1 MVFMHEPVVAYFDY
15 LCPYAWRGAE
25 VAEWVAEPLG
35 LRFEWR
41 HFSLIQSNRAAAG
54 AGGQVWNGRLDPDD
68 ATGGLGLRPF
78 LASCAARRQGPEAF
92 DRYRLALMR
101 ARHQGGAPFTEGT
114 LYLVAEDV
122 GLHMARFERDLADPE
137 LRTCLAQEHHR
148 AAASDVF
155 GTPTFAFADGAVA
168 YLRVK
173 ELPVDQA
180 EAVRLFR
187 AYRDLLHEFPYLETV
202 RRPRP
207 PDN

>member
-1 MVFMHEPVVAYFDY
+1 MAPMRETVVAYFDY

-41 HFSLIQSNRAAAG
+41 HFSLIQWNRVEAG
-54 AGGQVWNGRLDPDD
+54 IAGQVWNERLDPDD
-68 ATGGLGLRPF
+68 ATGGLGLRAF
-78 LASCAARRQGPEAF
+78 LASCAARQQGPEAF

-101 ARHQGGAPFTEGT
+101 ARHREGAPFNEAT
-114 LYLVAEDV
+114 LLAVAEDV
-122 GLHMARFERDLADPE
+122 GLHVARFERDLADPE

-148 AAASDVF
+148 AAALDVF
-155 GTPTFAFADGAVA
+155 GTPTFAFADGALA

-173 ELPVDQA
+173 ELPADQA

-187 AYRDLLHEFPYLETV
+187 AYRDLLNEFPYVETV

-207 PDN
+207 PRN